1 MNKARAVALFGII
14 ALLAGFAPVWAQQ
27 TDASTDEIKRSAPKV
42 FLDGQRLD
50 VNYIVNEIQFVNY
63 VRDRTESDVHVI
75 VTSQRTGGGGQEYT
89 MTFIGR
95 GAYEDLKNVL
105 KFFSNRVDTPDEIRK
120 GMVQVLK
127 LGLAPYVG
135 RTPISGLINMTLG
148 RKVKST
154 AANDSW
160 NFWVFNFGV
169 RGRFQSEQARQTNS
183 ISGNISI
190 NRVTPQAKLR
200 TGFTGNIDQSIFDYE
215 DYQET
220 STADSR
226 AFDGLYVF
234 SLNDHWS
241 VGGYLNLNHSSYGN
255 INFGYTIHP
264 AVEYNV
270 FPYSESTRHQL
281 RILYRAG
288 FNHYNYIEETIYD
301 KRAEGVFSQSLSATL
316 DLTEPWGT
324 ASLSLEGANYFLKG
338 FDYNHLR
345 ISGSLNFRLI
355 KGLALT
361 MDGRY
366 STTHDQIALRKG
378 DVSIEELL
386 LRRTEL
392 ASEYS
397 FYLSAG
403 LSFTFGS
410 VYSNVVNPRFGG
422 DMGMGGGRGGGF

>member
-1 MNKARAVALFGII
+1 MPGSSLPSRCDRPKGTGGKKREDSGPGLVQIGIVRYFSALRTEYFERLSEPGAAKEHVLNEARALAIFGLIVLF
-14 ALLAGFAPVWAQQ
+14 AGNAPGWAQQ
-27 TDASTDEIKRSAPKV
+27 EEPSTDEIKKSAPKV

-50 VNYIVNEIQFVNY
+50 VNYIINEIQFVNY

-95 GAYEDLKNVL
+95 GVYEDLKNVL

-127 LGLAPYVG
+127 LGLAPYVA

-148 RKVKST
+148 RKVKPT
-154 AANDSW
+154 AVNDAW

-169 RGRFQSEQARQTNS
+169 RGRLQGEQARHSTS
-183 ISGNISI
+183 VSGNISI

-200 TGFTGNIDQSIFDYE
+200 TGLTGNIDQSKFDYE

-234 SLNDHWS
+234 SLSDHWS

-255 INFGYTIHP
+255 IGFGYTIHP

-288 FNHYNYIEETIYD
+288 YNHYRYIEETIYD
-301 KRAEGVFSQSLSATL
+301 KMSQGIFSQSLSAT
-316 DLTEPWGT
+316 
-324 ASLSLEGANYFLKG
+324 
-338 FDYNHLR
+338 
-345 ISGSLNFRLI
+345 
-355 KGLALT
+355 
-361 MDGRY
+361 
-366 STTHDQIALRKG
+366 ST
-378 DVSIEELL
+378 
-386 LRRTEL
+386 
-392 ASEYS
+392 
-397 FYLSAG
+397 
-403 LSFTFGS
+403 
-410 VYSNVVNPRFGG
+410 
-422 DMGMGGGRGGGF
+422 

>member
-1 MNKARAVALFGII
+1 MRKARSIALFCFI
-14 ALLAGFAPVWAQQ
+14 ALLAGFSPGWAQQ
-27 TDASTDEIKRSAPKV
+27 EDASTDEIKKSAPKV

-50 VNYIVNEIQFVNY
+50 LNYIRNEIQFVNY
-63 VRDRTESDVHVI
+63 VRDRAAADVHVI

-89 MTFIGR
+89 MKFIGQ
-95 GAYEDLKNVL
+95 GVYEDLKNVV

-127 LGLAPYVG
+127 LGLAPYVA

-169 RGRFQSEQARQTNS
+169 RGRLQGEQARQTTS
-183 ISGNISI
+183 LSGNISI

-200 TGFTGNIDQSIFDYE
+200 MGFNGNIDQSKFDYE
-215 DYQET
+215 DYKET

-234 SLNDHWS
+234 SLSDHWS
-241 VGGYLNLNHSSYGN
+241 VGGYLYLNHSSYSN
-255 INFGYTIHP
+255 INFGYIIHP

-270 FPYSESTRHQL
+270 FPYSESTRRQL
-281 RILYRAG
+281 RILYRVG
-288 FNHYNYIEETIYD
+288 FNHYSYIEETIYD
-301 KRAEGVFSQSLSATL
+301 KRSQGIFSQSLSATL
-316 DLTEPWGT
+316 ELTEPWGT
-324 ASLSLEGANYFLKG
+324 ASLSVEGANYFLHH
-338 FDYNHLR
+338 FEYNHLR
-345 ISGSLNFRLI
+345 LSGGLNFRLI

-366 STTHDQIALRKG
+366 STTHDQLALRKG
-378 DVSIEELL
+378 EISIEELL

-397 FYLSAG
+397 FNFSIG

-422 DMGMGGGRGGGF
+422 DMGMGGGRGF